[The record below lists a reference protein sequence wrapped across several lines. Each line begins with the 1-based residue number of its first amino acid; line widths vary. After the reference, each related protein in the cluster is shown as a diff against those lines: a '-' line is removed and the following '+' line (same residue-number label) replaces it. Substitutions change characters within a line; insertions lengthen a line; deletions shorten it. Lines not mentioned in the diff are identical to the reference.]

1 MCDCNRKSCGVSV
14 DIDNVDHV
22 PLNAIKL
29 EETVT
34 YECHAQSKRFVFT
47 MNDPTEHVDNS
58 NGMYKAGCA
67 LDAPRA
73 LLPSIVGRPKSVAM
87 DLKDNNVGDEAQG
100 NRSESQIRDGWL
112 Q

>member
-1 MCDCNRKSCGVSV
+1 
-14 DIDNVDHV
+14 
-22 PLNAIKL
+22 
-29 EETVT
+29 
-34 YECHAQSKRFVFT
+34 
-47 MNDPTEHVDNS
+47 
-58 NGMYKAGCA
+58 MYKAGCA

-73 LLPSIVGRPKSVAM
+73 LLPSIVGRPKSVGM

>member
-34 YECHAQSKRFVFT
+34 YECHVQ
-47 MNDPTEHVDNS
+47 
-58 NGMYKAGCA
+58 
-67 LDAPRA
+67 
-73 LLPSIVGRPKSVAM
+73 
-87 DLKDNNVGDEAQG
+87 
-100 NRSESQIRDGWL
+100 SQIRDGWL

>member
-34 YECHAQSKRFVFT
+34 HECHVQSFVT
-47 MNDPTEHVDNS
+47 AGSSRESTERH
-58 NGMYKAGCA
+58 
-67 LDAPRA
+67 
-73 LLPSIVGRPKSVAM
+73 
-87 DLKDNNVGDEAQG
+87 QG
-100 NRSESQIRDGWL
+100 PDHREHHFLTVSAS
-112 Q
+112 